1 MNPLVKIAN
10 VLIKVSEVN
19 NELLTESEKQILDI
33 LRDERIV
40 RQNIH
45 TQVYSLI
52 PLNQSN
58 HDFTTIEKLAQEHRT
73 KHPVICGGVHDEDDG
88 SFGKIR

>member
-1 MNPLVKIAN
+1 MNPLIKIAN

-19 NELLTESEKQILDI
+19 NELTESEKQILDI

-40 RQNIH
+40 RKNIH
-45 TQVYSLI
+45 TQVYSLM
-52 PLNQSN
+52 PLYQSN
-58 HDFTTIEKLAQEHRT
+58 HDFFNIERLAQEHRT
-73 KHPVICGGVHDEDDG
+73 KHPVICGGVHDKDDG